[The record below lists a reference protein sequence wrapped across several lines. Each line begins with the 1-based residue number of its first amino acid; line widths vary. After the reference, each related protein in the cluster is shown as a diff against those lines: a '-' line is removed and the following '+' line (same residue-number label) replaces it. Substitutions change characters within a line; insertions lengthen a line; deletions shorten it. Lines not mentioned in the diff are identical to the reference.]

1 MFHYDEHM
9 LHFIIKTA
17 TNKSESLWINSTR
30 GYLNYPIYQ
39 EEFE

>member
-1 MFHYDEHM
+1 MFHFDERM
-9 LHFIIKTA
+9 LHLIIQTA
-17 TNKSESLWINSTR
+17 TNKRKSLWVNSTR